1 MSAFGTKGT
10 SAAPDSYPF
19 QNVDASWYDARSRR
33 GDNIQMPDTS
43 IFRDQMTVRR
53 LRLGAGLILLC
64 YLTLHLC
71 MHALG
76 NVSFEAMQWGTQIH
90 DFIWHSVPGTI
101 ALYGALAIHFTLA
114 LYALYARRSFRMGA
128 GELVR

>member
-1 MSAFGTKGT
+1 MTQSGHQRLRT
-10 SAAPDSYPF
+10 
-19 QNVDASWYDARSRR
+19 QNQALPECRCELVRCPVAG
-33 GDNIQMPDTS
+33 GDNIQMLDTS
-43 IFRDQMTVRR
+43 IFLDQMTVRR
-53 LRLGAGLILLC
+53 LRLGAGLIMLC

-101 ALYGALAIHFTLA
+101 ALYGALAI
-114 LYALYARRSFRMGA
+114 
-128 GELVR
+128 